1 MEQLPAFGTA
11 IADIVIPT
19 SKTYAPLLIANASAI
34 KSTKTETFTY
44 GPHPRQALDVYYPSS
59 NHDSAPIFVFIYGG
73 GLVRGDKVLSAIP
86 GGLVYAN
93 VGHFIA
99 EKLGCIAVIL
109 DYRLISHGAKF
120 PSGGEDVDLVVRW
133 IKEKY
138 PGERQLFIMGN
149 SAGGIH
155 LSTWLYSPTFAE
167 TVSSVTSAAGSL
179 QLRGVVMLSVPFH
192 FRSAVAERTEVLR
205 TYYGDQIVEHCPLGL
220 LDAAKKDE
228 TISGSPLEVKTLVLN
243 GTLDPQDEILEPK
256 ADFVSSYKQALGSN
270 HAQLLTVEMMEG
282 HNHISP
288 PQSLGTGKEADE
300 AWGYQVRDWM
310 QSIKI

>member
-19 SKTYAPLLIANASAI
+19 SKTYAPLLIANAAAI
-34 KSTKTETFTY
+34 KSTKRETFTY
-44 GPHPRQALDVYYPSS
+44 GQHPRQELDVYYPSS
-59 NHDSAPIFVFIYGG
+59 NTDNADIFVFIYGG

-86 GGLVYAN
+86 GSLVYAN

-99 EKLGCIAVIL
+99 EKLGCIAVIP

-133 IKEKY
+133 IKEKFV
-138 PGERQLFIMGN
+138 GKRQLFMMGN
-149 SAGGIH
+149 SAGGVH
-155 LSTWLYSPTFAE
+155 LSTWLYSPVFADS
-167 TVSSVTSAAGSL
+167 VLSVTSAAASL
-179 QLRGVVMLSVPFH
+179 QLRGIVMLSVPFH